1 MPVLR
6 LGLYFRT
13 GSAIRVSLEPH
24 SAASFEIPMA
34 VVDGVASQLC
44 SSLFLIRTVHRTL
57 AEGTGRPW
65 INSSTPVLAN
75 LTTIQLCTVC
85 NNQVKEVRGIAN
97 LSSC

>member
-13 GSAIRVSLEPH
+13 GGEVRVSLEPD
-24 SAASFEIPMA
+24 SAESFKIPMA
-34 VVDGVASQLC
+34 IIEGVAPQLC
-44 SSLFLIRTVHRTL
+44 SSLFLIRTEHRTL

-85 NNQVKEVRGIAN
+85 NNKVKEVRTI
-97 LSSC
+97 CKW